1 MDILQKLFKE
11 IKGMNHSLVENE
23 ENDEDSLYGRNQHI
37 EEYHFK

>member
-11 IKGMNHSLVENE
+11 IKGMNHSLVQND
-23 ENDEDSLYGRNQHI
+23 ENDEDSLYRKSQNI